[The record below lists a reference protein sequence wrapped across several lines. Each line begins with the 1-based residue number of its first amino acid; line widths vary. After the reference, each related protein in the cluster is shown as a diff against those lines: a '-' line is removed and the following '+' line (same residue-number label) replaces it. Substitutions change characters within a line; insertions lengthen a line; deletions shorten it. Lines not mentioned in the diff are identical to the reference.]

1 MKISS
6 IALDLAVSVL
16 FSVVVIVTLMNPQ
29 PALATVCQAMSL
41 VSTSGGCPNPPTK
54 NPTYPLA
61 LPRDVTIIGFNP
73 FIGGGDDGFFAGGSV
88 TGQEVAS
95 ISEAQLLEAD
105 AINQAKNTAFV
116 VLYNAST
123 VSPSDISFIVLAY
136 SPISVGS
143 WAIVFFANN
152 SSLTLANV
160 QAIIDSIDPAESGAD
175 FIQKLLD
182 IIKSSNANSNLGS
195 GGGPG
200 SNPDGSNNAAY
211 IEIDGAIVC
220 YGYSGIQPSTGN
232 SFTLSPDG
240 TTINLGAVV
249 VNGTCP

>member
-29 PALATVCQAMSL
+29 PALATACQAMSL
-41 VSTSGGCPNPPTK
+41 ATSSGCPNPPTK

-61 LPRDVTIIGFNP
+61 LPRNVTIIGFNP

-95 ISEAQLLEAD
+95 ISEAQLWEAD
-105 AINQAKNTAFV
+105 AINQAQNTAFV

-123 VSPSDISFIVLAY
+123 ASTSDISFVVLAY

-143 WAIVFFANN
+143 E
-152 SSLTLANV
+152 L
-160 QAIIDSIDPAESGAD
+160 
-175 FIQKLLD
+175 
-182 IIKSSNANSNLGS
+182 
-195 GGGPG
+195 
-200 SNPDGSNNAAY
+200 
-211 IEIDGAIVC
+211 
-220 YGYSGIQPSTGN
+220 
-232 SFTLSPDG
+232 
-240 TTINLGAVV
+240 
-249 VNGTCP
+249 